1 MKKVIIGII
10 VCLIIIA
17 LICSTVCLG
26 FIVRNDKAKIAKLEN
41 EIAIL
46 KENNINHDLKDE
58 EDSGEDSGENS
69 EKKENAIENAA
80 GIYERTDGNFGKL
93 KLSNVE
99 EDKLYFGLECY
110 YNLEGEEVPS
120 AETISGETTY
130 DDGKYIYIEGDYKLS
145 IKISGKMVII
155 EEEGEYPYDDHNVT
169 FAGKYQKISD
179 FNPDI
184 SWKNVFDFNGIT
196 LFDDWVQRHTI
207 DASLNHFKR
216 YLDDNMF
223 PYANIGDCA
232 MCFEGYGIGDTTR
245 SYEVVSNYEQY
256 ERLDA
261 GDNVEIR
268 KYEDPIVIKAA
279 FFDGNF
285 FTSNGD
291 AYDYSSYAKFDKIE
305 ERTKYQADVFEDVME
320 KGHWPNKIK
329 LEDCYYK
336 PTGILFMNGNNRSEE
351 DYYNNARAKSLKLYV
366 DGNFVTD
373 VFLTDSFDIQLI
385 DLEGYD
391 LVHNDISVPVNITME
406 VTEYYEGKKSND
418 IYISDIQIGMKSNLP
433 GGI

>member
-1 MKKVIIGII
+1 MKKVIIVII

-58 EDSGEDSGENS
+58 EGSGENS
-69 EKKENAIENAA
+69 EENAIENAA
-80 GIYERTDGNFGKL
+80 GIYERTDGYFGKL
-93 KLSNVE
+93 TISFIE
-99 EDKLYFGLECY
+99 EKSMDFDLECY
-110 YNLEGEEVPS
+110 YKPEGENEPS
-120 AETISGETTY
+120 IGNISGEAIY
-130 DDGKYIYIEGDYKLS
+130 DNGKFIYNEEDFKLIINVS
-145 IKISGKMVII
+145 KQFITI
-155 EEEGEYPYDDHNVT
+155 EEAGEYPHTGHNVS
-169 FAGKYQKISD
+169 FAGEYKKVGGQTGFLSWEDVFKY
-179 FNPDI
+179 
-184 SWKNVFDFNGIT
+184 NGKT
-196 LFDDWVQRHTI
+196 VYDGLVQRHTI
-207 DASLNHFKR
+207 DASINYLKSQLNGNIFGSIIMGDYAICFEE
-216 YLDDNMF
+216 YL
-223 PYANIGDCA
+223 IGD
-232 MCFEGYGIGDTTR
+232 GTR
-245 SYEVVSNYEQY
+245 SYEIVSNYKQY
-256 ERLDA
+256 ETINDV
-261 GDNVEIR
+261 DEKIQ
-268 KYEDPIVIKAA
+268 KYENPIEMKAA
-279 FFDGNF
+279 IFDGNF
-285 FTSNGD
+285 LHGYNGAVED
-291 AYDYSSYAKFDKIE
+291 LDIE
-305 ERTKYQADVFEDVME
+305 EITKYQADVFEDVME
-320 KGHWPNKIK
+320 KGHWQNKIK

-373 VFLTDSFDIQLI
+373 VYLNDSFDIQLI